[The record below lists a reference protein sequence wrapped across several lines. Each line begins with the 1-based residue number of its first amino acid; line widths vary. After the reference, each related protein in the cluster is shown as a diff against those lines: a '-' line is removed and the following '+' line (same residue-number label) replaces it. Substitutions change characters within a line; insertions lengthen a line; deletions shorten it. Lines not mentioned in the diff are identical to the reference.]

1 MDYFNCSTPTSP
13 LIGSV
18 RILYVASCLVIIT
31 VSIGLQTIFALTCQR
46 IKGWKSDF
54 AFYLLQLMALFSL
67 LIYIGYLASYI
78 YGLILFDSPKLS
90 RICIASIILSYIV
103 HIAITLS
110 PLAFVRLCP
119 AHFLFYSGLA
129 PFRLNR
135 LVAYV
140 AVLVNVTAYTIMFA
154 ILFIKGSF
162 TFKRN
167 KEIRMTVQ
175 AALLSACE
183 LAFLLYWR
191 YGPRA
196 VLSWGR
202 ILNNYTKLIYY
213 DVHIL
218 PYVIINK
225 TVRTEMK
232 KLFRKQ
238 KSRTSIVASLDRSRS
253 TLRQRQG
260 V

>member
-1 MDYFNCSTPTSP
+1 
-13 LIGSV
+13 
-18 RILYVASCLVIIT
+18 
-31 VSIGLQTIFALTCQR
+31 
-46 IKGWKSDF
+46 
-54 AFYLLQLMALFSL
+54 MALFSL

-90 RICIASIILSYIV
+90 RITGSCLSGSYFAYVIANLCLTVHRLFYTLLPLRSPFILTTTVEKICIASIILSYIV